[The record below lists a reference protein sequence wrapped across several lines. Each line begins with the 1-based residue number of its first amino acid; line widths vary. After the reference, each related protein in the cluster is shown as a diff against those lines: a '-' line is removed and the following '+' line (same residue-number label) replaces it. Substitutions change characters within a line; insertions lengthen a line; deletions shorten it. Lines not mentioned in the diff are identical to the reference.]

1 MKQAAEQFW
10 GTHWA
15 PSPPPRP
22 WPRPVAV
29 NRKEKP
35 IRIDRDNGWDYLKE
49 RRVFRQGAV
58 QCRAEW
64 SGDEKDQKIRS
75 DGDRDDIN
83 TTLVHNCV
91 HPSLSPILLLLLL
104 PWCANCE
111 NGCQIADDWHALK
124 FSKVDCDIYYSLLTA
139 WLAALTNCWPSAST
153 FQWSPL
159 QHCTGKPI

>member
-35 IRIDRDNGWDYLKE
+35 IRIDRDNNGWDYLKE
-49 RRVFRQGAV
+49 RGVFRKGAV
-58 QCRAEW
+58 QSWVELSWGRSEN
-64 SGDEKDQKIRS
+64 QIRWWRRWHQHHTRS
-75 DGDRDDIN
+75 Q
-83 TTLVHNCV
+83 LSV
-91 HPSLSPILLLLLL
+91 HPSLSPILLLLL

-159 QHCTGKPI
+159 QHCTEKPI